1 MAPDR
6 IDKILRPFQNF
17 MQEESSS
24 GIVLLACTVA
34 ALVLSN
40 SPLSAAY
47 HEFWELEFSLRFA
60 EYEVTESLHDWINDG
75 LMAMFF
81 FFVGLEMK
89 REIIGGELSD
99 FRNALLPLAA
109 ALGGMV
115 LPALIYVA
123 INYHSPGEGG
133 WGIPMATDIAFAL
146 AVLSLLGKR
155 VPNTARIFLTSLA
168 IADDLGAVLVIA
180 INYSSHISFDNLAI
194 GVAFMAALLGANY
207 LGVRSTTVY
216 GILGIGGLWLAFLL
230 SGVHATVAGVLA
242 ALAIPARTKINEA
255 KFTASLRDY
264 VSEFENIKPN
274 DVSILEPDQVHAIE
288 KIKSLTRSADTPL
301 QRLEHTLRPIALF
314 VVMPIFALANAGI
327 SLEGITADDLLTPVT
342 LGVFLGLVIGKTLG
356 IFGMSWLFV
365 KLKWATLPKG
375 VSFRTILGLG
385 MVAGIGFT
393 MSLFIAALAFGTS
406 SDYLIDA
413 KIGILAASILSGV
426 CGYLFLR
433 GKSGRVEEL
442 KN

>member
-1 MAPDR
+1 
-6 IDKILRPFQNF
+6 
-17 MQEESSS
+17 
-24 GIVLLACTVA
+24 
-34 ALVLSN
+34 
-40 SPLSAAY
+40 
-47 HEFWELEFSLRFA
+47 
-60 EYEVTESLHDWINDG
+60 
-75 LMAMFF
+75 
-81 FFVGLEMK
+81 
-89 REIIGGELSD
+89 
-99 FRNALLPLAA
+99 
-109 ALGGMV
+109 
-115 LPALIYVA
+115 
-123 INYHSPGEGG
+123 
-133 WGIPMATDIAFAL
+133 
-146 AVLSLLGKR
+146 
-155 VPNTARIFLTSLA
+155 
-168 IADDLGAVLVIA
+168 
-180 INYSSHISFDNLAI
+180 
-194 GVAFMAALLGANY
+194 MAALLGANY